1 MTARPDDAR
10 ILSSGDGGA
19 LERTGRML
27 LVSKHLLLFT
37 LATLVATV
45 AVFGI
50 GLWFDRF
57 PMSWF
62 CFECGIIGGFVS
74 IQQRLKRV
82 SDEELT
88 YLSQSWTAILV
99 VPVFGGVFALVLYI
113 LFLAGIVE
121 GSLFPKITIPPFTTG
136 APPTITDLRRFFTET
151 YPASGPDFAKLTFWC
166 FVAGFSERFV
176 PQIIQRVSDRG
187 EQDAGLDRQPGGR
200 PRRVPLPAADTPG
213 PGRTM
218 PPTRPENPEQSG

>member
-1 MTARPDDAR
+1 MAARPDDPR

-19 LERTGRML
+19 LERTGRIL

-37 LATLVATV
+37 LVTLAATA
-45 AVFGI
+45 AVFCI
-50 GLWFDRF
+50 GLWLGRF
-57 PMSWF
+57 PVSWF

-82 SDEELT
+82 SDDELT

-113 LFLAGIVE
+113 LFLSGLVE
-121 GSLFPKITIPPFTTG
+121 GPLFPTITIPPFTKGT
-136 APPTITDLRRFFTET
+136 PTIADLRRFFTET
-151 YPASGPDFAKLTFWC
+151 YPASGSDFAKLAFWC

-176 PQIIQRVSDRG
+176 PQIIQRVSDRS
-187 EQDAGLDRQPGGR
+187 EEDAGLDRQQGGELRRNQPPG
-200 PRRVPLPAADTPG
+200 ADTLA
-213 PGRTM
+213 PGRTT
-218 PPTRPENPEQSG
+218 PPTPPDADPLG